1 MLSPFG
7 VVAALCK
14 FLFTPA
20 GSSLLTPDD
29 SFLFTPAGSSLLT
42 PNDSFLYI
50 PAGSSGMGDW
60 FMITYDLLVGGWCFY
75 PLSQVRDLRLGKTHE
90 GHMER
95 K

>member
-1 MLSPFG
+1 MLSSFG

-29 SFLFTPAGSSLLT
+29 SFLS
-42 PNDSFLYI
+42 I

-60 FMITYDLLVGGWCFY
+60 FMIMNDLLVGGWCFY
-75 PLSQVRDLRLGKTHE
+75 PLSQVWDLRLGKTHE